1 MTKTLRYAV
10 KHSFPIFIS
19 FIPVGLAYG
28 VLMESAGYNFLWTGA
43 CSLFVMAGSLQ
54 YLMVS
59 FFAGGVSLATVA
71 IMALLLN
78 SRHIFYGLSFIEKFR
93 SFGFWKYF
101 LIYSLTDENYSLHC
115 SHDFPDDIDEKWAY
129 VLTAVMPVLY
139 WIFLSVAG
147 ALIGTLIPFDT
158 TGIDFA
164 LTALFIVIAVG
175 QWRAAGSHFPALLGG
190 AATLLSLLVV
200 GAEDM
205 LLPALGIIVAVLTL
219 MRSRQVE
226 EQIKQNKKEVR
237 V

>member
-1 MTKTLRYAV
+1 MVKTLRYAI

-28 VLMESAGYNFLWTGA
+28 VLMQSVGYNALWAGA

-71 IMALLLN
+71 VMALLLN

-93 SFGFWKYF
+93 SFGPWKYF
-101 LIYSLTDENYSLHC
+101 LIYALTDENYSLHC
-115 SHDFPDDIDEKWAY
+115 SHHFDEDIDEKWAY
-129 VLTAVMPVLY
+129 VVTAAMPILY

-147 ALIGTLIPFDT
+147 AFIGTLIPFDT

-164 LTALFIVIAVG
+164 LTALFIVILIEQMKGADN
-175 QWRAAGSHFPALLGG
+175 RLPALLAFVSSIVCLVLFGPSNFI
-190 AATLLSLLVV
+190 LPSLLITV
-200 GAEDM
+200 A
-205 LLPALGIIVAVLTL
+205 LLIIL
-219 MRSRQVE
+219 RSRIEPIKPE
-226 EQIKQNKKEVR
+226 EKEEN
-237 V
+237 

>member
-1 MTKTLRYAV
+1 MVKTLRYAV

-28 VLMESAGYNFLWTGA
+28 VLMQNVGYNFLWTGA

-115 SHDFPDDIDEKWAY
+115 SHDFDDDIDEKWAY
-129 VLTAVMPVLY
+129 VLTALMPILY
-139 WIFLSVAG
+139 WVVLSILG

-164 LTALFIVIAVG
+164 LTALFIVILIEQMSGADN
-175 QWRAAGSHFPALLGG
+175 RLPALLAFISSIVCLIFFGPSNFILPSLVITV
-190 AATLLSLLVV
+190 ALLTIL
-200 GAEDM
+200 
-205 LLPALGIIVAVLTL
+205 
-219 MRSRQVE
+219 RSRIE
-226 EQIKQNKKEVR
+226 PQNTKKEEN
-237 V
+237 

>member
-1 MTKTLRYAV
+1 MAKTLRYAV

-28 VLMESAGYNFLWTGA
+28 VLMQNVGYNFLWTGA

-115 SHDFPDDIDEKWAY
+115 SHDFDDDIDEKWAY
-129 VLTAVMPVLY
+129 VLTALMSILY
-139 WIFLSVAG
+139 WVVLSILG

-164 LTALFIVIAVG
+164 LTALFIVILIEQMSGADN
-175 QWRAAGSHFPALLGG
+175 RLPALLAFVSSIVCLILFGPSNFILPSLVITV
-190 AATLLSLLVV
+190 ALLTIL
-200 GAEDM
+200 
-205 LLPALGIIVAVLTL
+205 
-219 MRSRQVE
+219 RSRIE
-226 EQIKQNKKEVR
+226 PQNTKKEES
-237 V
+237 

>member
-28 VLMESAGYNFLWTGA
+28 VLMESAGYNFVWTGA
-43 CSLFVMAGSLQ
+43 CSLFVLAGSLQ

-71 IMALLLN
+71 IMSLLLN

-115 SHDFPDDIDEKWAY
+115 SHNIPDDIDEKWAY
-129 VLTAVMPVLY
+129 VLTAVMPVIY
-139 WIFLSVAG
+139 WVVLSVVG

-164 LTALFIVIAVG
+164 LTALFIVILIE
-175 QWRAAGSHFPALLGG
+175 QMKG
-190 AATLLSLLVV
+190 A
-200 GAEDM
+200 DNR
-205 LLPALGIIVAVLTL
+205 LPALQAFVSSIVCLVLFGPSNFILPSLLITVAL
-219 MRSRQVE
+219 LTILRSRIEPTGKE
-226 EQIKQNKKEVR
+226 EN
-237 V
+237 

>member
-1 MTKTLRYAV
+1 MAKTLRYAV

-19 FIPVGLAYG
+19 YIPVALAYG
-28 VLMESAGYNFLWTGA
+28 VLMQNVGYHFLWTGA
-43 CSLFVMAGSLQ
+43 CSLFVLAGSLQ

-71 IMALLLN
+71 VMSLLLN

-115 SHDFPDDIDEKWAY
+115 SHDFPDDISEKWAY
-129 VLTAVMPVLY
+129 VLTAAMSVLY
-139 WIFLSVAG
+139 WVVLSILG

-164 LTALFIVIAVG
+164 LTALFIVILIEQVKGAEHRLPAVLAFVSSVVCLVLFG
-175 QWRAAGSHFPALLGG
+175 ADRFILPSLLITVALL
-190 AATLLSLLVV
+190 TIL
-200 GAEDM
+200 
-205 LLPALGIIVAVLTL
+205 
-219 MRSRQVE
+219 RSHIEPVE
-226 EQIKQNKKEVR
+226 KEAN
-237 V
+237 

>member
-1 MTKTLRYAV
+1 MAKTLRYAV

-28 VLMESAGYNFLWTGA
+28 VLMQNAGYNFLWTGA

-115 SHDFPDDIDEKWAY
+115 SHDFDGDIDEKWAY
-129 VLTAVMPVLY
+129 VLTALMPILY
-139 WIFLSVAG
+139 WVVLSILG
-147 ALIGTLIPFDT
+147 ALIGTLITFDT

-164 LTALFIVIAVG
+164 LTAFFIVILIEQMSGADN
-175 QWRAAGSHFPALLGG
+175 RLPALL
-190 AATLLSLLVV
+190 AFVSSIVCLILFEPSNFILPSLVITVALLTIL
-200 GAEDM
+200 
-205 LLPALGIIVAVLTL
+205 
-219 MRSRQVE
+219 RSRIE
-226 EQIKQNKKEVR
+226 PQNTKKEEN
-237 V
+237 

>member
-28 VLMESAGYNFLWTGA
+28 VLMQNAGYNFIWTGA
-43 CSLFVMAGSLQ
+43 CSLFVLAGSLQ

-59 FFAGGVSLATVA
+59 FFAGGVSLVTVA
-71 IMALLLN
+71 IMSLLLN

-115 SHDFPDDIDEKWAY
+115 SHNIPDDIDEKWAC
-129 VLTAVMPVLY
+129 VLTAVMPVIY
-139 WIFLSVAG
+139 WVVLSIIG

-164 LTALFIVIAVG
+164 LTALFIVILIEQMKGADN
-175 QWRAAGSHFPALLGG
+175 RFPALLAFVSSIVCLVIFGPSNFI
-190 AATLLSLLVV
+190 LPSLLITV
-200 GAEDM
+200 A
-205 LLPALGIIVAVLTL
+205 LLTIL
-219 MRSRQVE
+219 RSRIE
-226 EQIKQNKKEVR
+226 PAGKEDT
-237 V
+237 

>member
-1 MTKTLRYAV
+1 MAKTLRYAV

-28 VLMESAGYNFLWTGA
+28 VLMQNVGYNFLWTGA

-115 SHDFPDDIDEKWAY
+115 SHDFDEDIDEKWAY
-129 VLTAVMPVLY
+129 VLTALMCILY
-139 WIFLSVAG
+139 WVILSILG

-164 LTALFIVIAVG
+164 LTALFIVILIEQLSGADN
-175 QWRAAGSHFPALLGG
+175 RLPALLAFVSSIVCLILFGPSNFILPSLVITV
-190 AATLLSLLVV
+190 ALLTIL
-200 GAEDM
+200 
-205 LLPALGIIVAVLTL
+205 
-219 MRSRQVE
+219 RSRIE
-226 EQIKQNKKEVR
+226 PQNTKKEEN
-237 V
+237 

>member
-1 MTKTLRYAV
+1 MAKTLRYAV

-28 VLMESAGYNFLWTGA
+28 VLMQNVGYNFLWTGA

-115 SHDFPDDIDEKWAY
+115 SHDFDEDIDEKWAY
-129 VLTAVMPVLY
+129 VLTALMPILY
-139 WIFLSVAG
+139 WVVLSILG

-164 LTALFIVIAVG
+164 LTALFIVILIEQMSGADN
-175 QWRAAGSHFPALLGG
+175 RLPALLAFVSSIVCLILFGPSNFILPSLVITV
-190 AATLLSLLVV
+190 ALLTIL
-200 GAEDM
+200 
-205 LLPALGIIVAVLTL
+205 
-219 MRSRQVE
+219 RSRIE
-226 EQIKQNKKEVR
+226 PQNTKKEEN
-237 V
+237 

>member
-1 MTKTLRYAV
+1 MAKTLRYAV
-10 KHSFPIFIS
+10 KHSFPIFIN

-28 VLMESAGYNFLWTGA
+28 VLMQNAGYNFLWTGA

-78 SRHIFYGLSFIEKFR
+78 SRHIFYSLSFIEKFR

-115 SHDFPDDIDEKWAY
+115 SHDFDDDIDEKWAY
-129 VLTAVMPVLY
+129 VLTALMPILY
-139 WIFLSVAG
+139 WVVLSILG

-164 LTALFIVIAVG
+164 LTALFIVILIEQMSGADN
-175 QWRAAGSHFPALLGG
+175 RLPALLAFVSSIVCLILFGPSNFILPSLVITV
-190 AATLLSLLVV
+190 ALLTIL
-200 GAEDM
+200 
-205 LLPALGIIVAVLTL
+205 
-219 MRSRQVE
+219 RSRIE
-226 EQIKQNKKEVR
+226 PQNTKKEEN
-237 V
+237 

>member
-1 MTKTLRYAV
+1 MVKTLRYAV

-28 VLMESAGYNFLWTGA
+28 VLMQNAGYNFLWTGA

-115 SHDFPDDIDEKWAY
+115 SHDFDDDIDEKWAY
-129 VLTAVMPVLY
+129 VLTALMPILY
-139 WIFLSVAG
+139 WVVLSILG

-164 LTALFIVIAVG
+164 LTALFIVILIEQMSGADN
-175 QWRAAGSHFPALLGG
+175 RLPALLAFVSSIVCLILFGPSNFILPSLVITV
-190 AATLLSLLVV
+190 ALLTIL
-200 GAEDM
+200 
-205 LLPALGIIVAVLTL
+205 
-219 MRSRQVE
+219 RSRIE
-226 EQIKQNKKEVR
+226 PQNTKKEEN
-237 V
+237 

>member
-1 MTKTLRYAV
+1 MAKTLRYAV

-28 VLMESAGYNFLWTGA
+28 VLMQNAGYNFVWTGA

-93 SFGFWKYF
+93 SFGPWKYF
-101 LIYSLTDENYSLHC
+101 LIYALTDENYSLHC
-115 SHDFPDDIDEKWAY
+115 SHNFDEDINEKWAY
-129 VLTAVMPVLY
+129 VLTAVMPLLY
-139 WIFLSVAG
+139 WIGLSVAG

-164 LTALFIVIAVG
+164 LTALFIVILIEQMSGADN
-175 QWRAAGSHFPALLGG
+175 RLPALLAFVSSIVCLVIFGPSNFILPSLVITV
-190 AATLLSLLVV
+190 ALLTILR
-200 GAEDM
+200 AHIE
-205 LLPALGIIVAVLTL
+205 PAGK
-219 MRSRQVE
+219 E
-226 EQIKQNKKEVR
+226 EN
-237 V
+237 

>member
-1 MTKTLRYAV
+1 MAKTLRYAV

-28 VLMESAGYNFLWTGA
+28 VLMQNVGYNFLWTGA

-115 SHDFPDDIDEKWAY
+115 SHDFDEDIDEKWAY
-129 VLTAVMPVLY
+129 VLTALMCILY
-139 WIFLSVAG
+139 WVVLSILG

-164 LTALFIVIAVG
+164 LTALFIVILIEQLSGADN
-175 QWRAAGSHFPALLGG
+175 RLPALLAFVSSIVCLILFGPSNFILPSLVITV
-190 AATLLSLLVV
+190 ALLTIL
-200 GAEDM
+200 
-205 LLPALGIIVAVLTL
+205 
-219 MRSRQVE
+219 RSRIE
-226 EQIKQNKKEVR
+226 PQNTKKEEN
-237 V
+237 

>member
-1 MTKTLRYAV
+1 MIKTLRYAV

-101 LIYSLTDENYSLHC
+101 LIYALTDEN
-115 SHDFPDDIDEKWAY
+115 
-129 VLTAVMPVLY
+129 
-139 WIFLSVAG
+139 
-147 ALIGTLIPFDT
+147 
-158 TGIDFA
+158 
-164 LTALFIVIAVG
+164 
-175 QWRAAGSHFPALLGG
+175 
-190 AATLLSLLVV
+190 
-200 GAEDM
+200 
-205 LLPALGIIVAVLTL
+205 
-219 MRSRQVE
+219 
-226 EQIKQNKKEVR
+226 
-237 V
+237 

>member
-1 MTKTLRYAV
+1 MIKTLRYAV

-28 VLMESAGYNFLWTGA
+28 VLMQSAGYNFVWTGA

-71 IMALLLN
+71 IMSLLLN

-93 SFGFWKYF
+93 SFGPWKYF
-101 LIYSLTDENYSLHC
+101 LIYALTDENYSLHC
-115 SHDFPDDIDEKWAY
+115 SHNFDDDIDEKWAY
-129 VLTAVMPVLY
+129 VVTAVMPLLY
-139 WIFLSVAG
+139 WIGLSMAG

-164 LTALFIVIAVG
+164 LTALFIVILIEQMSGADN
-175 QWRAAGSHFPALLGG
+175 RLPALLAFVSSIVCLILFGPSNFILPSLVITV
-190 AATLLSLLVV
+190 ALLTIL
-200 GAEDM
+200 
-205 LLPALGIIVAVLTL
+205 
-219 MRSRQVE
+219 RSRIEPAGKE
-226 EQIKQNKKEVR
+226 EN
-237 V
+237 

>member
-164 LTALFIVIAVG
+164 LTALFLVVFLE
-175 QWRAAGSHFPALLGG
+175 QWLTAKKHGPALIG
-190 AATLLSLLVV
+190 V
-200 GAEDM
+200 GASVVSLMIFGTDSFLIPAMIGIGVM
-205 LLPALGIIVAVLTL
+205 LGLY
-219 MRSRQVE
+219 RE
-226 EQIKQNKKEVR
+226 EAAA
-237 V
+237 

>member
-1 MTKTLRYAV
+1 MAKTLRYAV

-28 VLMESAGYNFLWTGA
+28 VLMQNAGYNFIWTGA

-93 SFGFWKYF
+93 TFGFWKYF

-115 SHDFPDDIDEKWAY
+115 SHDFDEDIDEKWAY
-129 VLTAVMPVLY
+129 VLTALMPILY
-139 WIFLSVAG
+139 WVILCILG

-164 LTALFIVIAVG
+164 LTALFIVILIEQMSGADN
-175 QWRAAGSHFPALLGG
+175 RLPALLAFVSSIVCLILFGPSKFILPSLVITV
-190 AATLLSLLVV
+190 ALLTIL
-200 GAEDM
+200 
-205 LLPALGIIVAVLTL
+205 
-219 MRSRQVE
+219 RSRIEPQSTGKE
-226 EQIKQNKKEVR
+226 ET
-237 V
+237 

>member
-1 MTKTLRYAV
+1 MAKTLRYAI

-28 VLMESAGYNFLWTGA
+28 VLMQSAGYNFIWTGA
-43 CSLFVMAGSLQ
+43 CSLFVLAGSLQ

-59 FFAGGVSLATVA
+59 FFTGGVSLATVA

-93 SFGFWKYF
+93 SFGLWKYF

-115 SHDFPDDIDEKWAY
+115 SHNFPDDIDEKWAY
-129 VLTAVMPVLY
+129 VVTASMAWLY
-139 WIFLSVAG
+139 WVILSIAG

-164 LTALFIVIAVG
+164 LTALFIIILIEQMSGADN
-175 QWRAAGSHFPALLGG
+175 RLPALLTFVSSIVCLVIFGPSNFILPSLVITV
-190 AATLLSLLVV
+190 ALLTIL
-200 GAEDM
+200 
-205 LLPALGIIVAVLTL
+205 
-219 MRSRQVE
+219 RSRIEPAGKE
-226 EQIKQNKKEVR
+226 EK
-237 V
+237 

>member
-1 MTKTLRYAV
+1 MAKTLRYAI

-28 VLMESAGYNFLWTGA
+28 VLMQSAGYNFIWTGA
-43 CSLFVMAGSLQ
+43 CSLFVLAGSLQ

-93 SFGFWKYF
+93 SFGLWKYF

-115 SHDFPDDIDEKWAY
+115 SHNFPDDIDEKWAY
-129 VLTAVMPVLY
+129 VVTASMAWLY
-139 WIFLSVAG
+139 WVILSIAG
-147 ALIGTLIPFDT
+147 TLIGTLIPFDT

-164 LTALFIVIAVG
+164 LTALFIIILIEQMSGADN
-175 QWRAAGSHFPALLGG
+175 RLPALLAFVSSIVCLVIFGPSNFILPSLVITV
-190 AATLLSLLVV
+190 ALLTIL
-200 GAEDM
+200 
-205 LLPALGIIVAVLTL
+205 
-219 MRSRQVE
+219 RSRIE
-226 EQIKQNKKEVR
+226 PAGKE
-237 V
+237 

>member
-1 MTKTLRYAV
+1 MVKTLRYAV

-28 VLMESAGYNFLWTGA
+28 VLMQNVGYNFLWTGA

-59 FFAGGVSLATVA
+59 FFAGGVSLTTVA

-115 SHDFPDDIDEKWAY
+115 SHDFGEDIDEKWAY
-129 VLTAVMPVLY
+129 VLTALMPILY
-139 WIFLSVAG
+139 WVVLSILG

-164 LTALFIVIAVG
+164 LTALFIVILIEQMSGADN
-175 QWRAAGSHFPALLGG
+175 RLPALLAFVSSIVCLIFFGPSNFILPSLVITV
-190 AATLLSLLVV
+190 ALLTIL
-200 GAEDM
+200 
-205 LLPALGIIVAVLTL
+205 
-219 MRSRQVE
+219 RSRIE
-226 EQIKQNKKEVR
+226 PQNTKKEEN
-237 V
+237 

>member
-28 VLMESAGYNFLWTGA
+28 VLMQNAGYNALWTGA

-71 IMALLLN
+71 VMALLLN

-93 SFGFWKYF
+93 SFGPWKYF
-101 LIYSLTDENYSLHC
+101 LIYALTDENYSLHC
-115 SHDFPDDIDEKWAY
+115 SHDFDEDINEKWAY
-129 VLTAVMPVLY
+129 VLTAVMPILY

-164 LTALFIVIAVG
+164 LTALFIVILLEQLLGADN
-175 QWRAAGSHFPALLGG
+175 RLPALLAFVSSVVCLFFFGPSNFI
-190 AATLLSLLVV
+190 LPSLLITVALLTILR
-200 GAEDM
+200 GRIEPAE
-205 LLPALGIIVAVLTL
+205 T
-219 MRSRQVE
+219 E
-226 EQIKQNKKEVR
+226 KEGN
-237 V
+237 